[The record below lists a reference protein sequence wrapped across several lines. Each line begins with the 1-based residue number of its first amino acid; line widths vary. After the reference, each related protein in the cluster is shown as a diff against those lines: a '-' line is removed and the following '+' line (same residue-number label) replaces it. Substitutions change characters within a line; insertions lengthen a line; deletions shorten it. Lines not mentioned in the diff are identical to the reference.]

1 MSILRN
7 VKVQWAQVLTPD
19 TKFDPVWHVT
29 AVLEDHH
36 KKQLIDES
44 KEIDPKKKGVKIKEN
59 DDGDFIYRFRRK
71 VEKADGS
78 GENNPPAVCGPKG
91 KDDKFEKLIGN
102 GSVCN
107 IQYRFVP
114 YNNKFGSGVT
124 CDLQGIQVISH
135 VPYGSQDGDEF
146 DSEVTESSAPSSS
159 NEFDDGD
166 FQ

>member
-1 MSILRN
+1 MSILKK
-7 VKVQWAQVLTPD
+7 VKVNWAQVLTPD
-19 TKFDPVWHVT
+19 TKFEPVWHVT
-29 AVLEDHH
+29 AVLEEHH

-44 KEIDPKKKGVKIKEN
+44 KEVDPKKKGIKIKEN
-59 DDGDFIYRFRRK
+59 DEGQDVYRFRRK
-71 VEKADGS
+71 VSKADGS
-78 GENNPPAVCGPKG
+78 GENNPPVVCGPKG

-135 VPYGSQDGDEF
+135 VPYGEQDGDAF
-146 DSEVTESSAPSSS
+146 DSEDTESSAPSSS

-166 FQ
+166 F